1 MTLPCCL
8 FNLFILLSLTSS
20 WRSKVHSWEHFLNFK
35 HKMLMW
41 FGSPESCTVRNSDDS
56 LFTFWYHSCGF
67 IVLSYLSSDIFCKV
81 KSPNLPKLIQ
91 KQFHSSLK
99 SFPTSPLSFWRWDDQ
114 YQTLHSQHH
123 GVTVG
128 LCSSRV
134 LLIFFSCFLPVMLNS
149 QFVNLTTT
157 DVFRESSILTPRP
170 FTWTFWKSFL
180 HRITC
185 IFSPYV
191 LGHINGHQRWNSIS
205 QTGI

>member
-1 MTLPCCL
+1 MDQNFMTLPYCL

-20 WRSKVHSWEHFLNFK
+20 WKSKVHSWEHFLNFK

-99 SFPTSPLSFWRWDDQ
+99 SFPTSPLFGDGMIDTKHYIHNIVVLQEVYAAAESFW
-114 YQTLHSQHH
+114 
-123 GVTVG
+123 
-128 LCSSRV
+128 
-134 LLIFFSCFLPVMLNS
+134 FFFPVSCP
-149 QFVNLTTT
+149 
-157 DVFRESSILTPRP
+157 
-170 FTWTFWKSFL
+170 
-180 HRITC
+180 
-185 IFSPYV
+185 
-191 LGHINGHQRWNSIS
+191 
-205 QTGI
+205 